1 VGLLTSNCNFDKH
14 YMSNNVNFTE
24 GVVLETLGEAVFG
37 DRTISFEASICLSVV
52 VGRPNGAIVLT
63 HSHDC
68 VA

>member
-1 VGLLTSNCNFDKH
+1 
-14 YMSNNVNFTE
+14 MSNNVNFTE

>member
-1 VGLLTSNCNFDKH
+1 
-14 YMSNNVNFTE
+14 MSNNVNFTE

-37 DRTISFEASICLSVV
+37 DRRISFEASICLSVV

-63 HSHDC
+63 HPHDC